1 MSIFSKVKNKIIGI
15 DSFYGE
21 VQREQI
27 GLYQHYF
34 DKIINSVDIDT
45 QTKWSKSEKYNREQM
60 AKDED
65 AMEII
70 ANEATREGLA
80 PAILQVMVNQYFFAD
95 VYQRELDRHNW
106 VKRVMYRKDVDYFPA
121 GYSMRS
127 LLEQVT

>member
-1 MSIFSKVKNKIIGI
+1 MSIFSKVKNKITGI

-34 DKIINSVDIDT
+34 DKIIDSIDIDT

-60 AKDED
+60 EKDED

-70 ANEATREGLA
+70 ANEAAREGLA
-80 PAILQVMVNQYFFAD
+80 PAILQVMVNQYFF
-95 VYQRELDRHNW
+95 
-106 VKRVMYRKDVDYFPA
+106 
-121 GYSMRS
+121 S
-127 LLEQVT
+127 